1 MKNKIYIYLSLFILV
16 ISFPT
21 INSAQGLPYTEG
33 TVWDITFVRTKP
45 GMDNEYLRNLASE
58 WQKQNDEL
66 KNRELFFHTKF
77 FPDLQPIRRIG
88 TLC

>member
-1 MKNKIYIYLSLFILV
+1 MKNIKYIYLSLFILV

-21 INSAQGLPYTEG
+21 INSAQGLPYAEG

-45 GMDNEYLRNLASE
+45 GMDNEYLRNLAAE

-66 KNRELFFHTKF
+66 KKQGLILSYKILSGSAANQEN
-77 FPDLQPIRRIG
+77 
-88 TLC
+88 